1 MMEEAQVREAF
12 ALEASLPESVLNLA
26 RAALLIAAEE
36 YLGLNIS
43 YYIHY
48 LDDLAELV
56 RPQLRDGR
64 AAENLDVLSRVL
76 FEQEKFSGDIPSY
89 YDPRNS
95 FLNDVIERRVGI
107 PITLSIIY
115 LEVGW
120 RLDLPLAGVSLPG
133 HFLVRCDDVSG
144 AYFVDPFSNGLLL
157 DEMECA
163 MRMSDIYRD
172 TIPFRREFLKPV
184 SKRAILIRVLRN
196 LKSIYYQTGDYQ
208 KALACTERILIVEPL
223 LASEVRD
230 RGLIRHHMGHL
241 SRATDDL
248 FLYLL
253 MFPHAEDAEDIRRQ
267 IDLILSDIAGLN

>member
-1 MMEEAQVREAF
+1 MEKAQVREAF
-12 ALEASLPESVLNLA
+12 ALEVGLPEPALNLA

-36 YLGLNIS
+36 YPGLNIS
-43 YYIHY
+43 YYIRY
-48 LDDLAELV
+48 LSDLAALV

-64 AAENLDVLSRVL
+64 TEENLAALSHIL
-76 FEQEKFSGDIPSY
+76 FEQEGFSGDILSY

-120 RLDLPLAGVSLPG
+120 RLGLPLAGVSLPG
-133 HFLVRCDDVSG
+133 HFLVRCDDVAG
-144 AYFVDPFSNGLLL
+144 PYFIDPFSGGLLL
-157 DEMECA
+157 SETDCI

-184 SKRAILIRVLRN
+184 SKRAILIRALRN
-196 LKSIYYQTGDYQ
+196 LKSIYYQTDDYQ
-208 KALACTERILIVEPL
+208 RTLSCTERILIVEPL
-223 LASEVRD
+223 LASEIRD
-230 RGLIRHHMGHL
+230 RGLIRYHMGHF
-241 SRATDDL
+241 SRAADDL

-253 MFPHAEDAEDIRRQ
+253 MFPHAEDAGDMRQ
-267 IDLILSDIAGLN
+267 QIELILSDMAHLN